1 MFNQKNDEVEISNI
15 VKQQKRIANIPLQST
30 FEDPLDIH

>member
-1 MFNQKNDEVEISNI
+1 MFNQKKDEVEISNI

-30 FEDPLDIH
+30 F